1 MILKLKKL
9 NFTTTKILFFRK
21 LSNKTSSGQKNYKYF
36 IGYLYN
42 DNTVKALHK
51 MLPKISAYVKSYDI
65 QTKWMYFLIK
75 DDDLLKK
82 YKNIWDKL
90 SADLRK
96 KNLTANL
103 LIIKIK
109 SQKKKKKTMS
119 WR

>member
-1 MILKLKKL
+1 
-9 NFTTTKILFFRK
+9 
-21 LSNKTSSGQKNYKYF
+21 
-36 IGYLYN
+36 
-42 DNTVKALHK
+42 
-51 MLPKISAYVKSYDI
+51 MLPKTSAYVKNYDI

-109 SQKKKKKTMS
+109 SQKKKKKNVVEMKLQISRIKKFLRWTLMFS
-119 WR
+119 SNRLVFSTQER

>member
-1 MILKLKKL
+1 MTLKLKKL

-21 LSNKTSSGQKNYKYF
+21 LSDKTSSGEKNYKYF

-51 MLPKISAYVKSYDI
+51 MLPKTSTYVKNYDI

-109 SQKKKKKTMS
+109 SKKQKKTMS